1 MNHKAELTKVKVE
14 WLDRAFEEARKR
26 LHMLAGEADAPTY
39 KEFLTRLVEEGAV
52 KIKGSKF
59 TVQSNNQ
66 GSELLRKNL
75 KAITKKISE
84 EKGEEIELQLE
95 SIPDF
100 PPGVMIQSS
109 DKRLYYNN
117 TLDARLSGA
126 KQRLG
131 GELYSRLFREGG

>member
-1 MNHKAELTKVKVE
+1 MTKMKAE
-14 WLDRAFEEARKR
+14 WLDRVFEDAQKR
-26 LHMLAGEADAPTY
+26 LNIMAEETDSPTY
-39 KEFLTRLVEEGAV
+39 REFLTSLVEEGVV

-100 PPGVMIQSS
+100 PPGVMIHSS

-126 KQRLG
+126 KQRLSG
-131 GELYSRLFREGG
+131 GLYSRLFREGK